1 MSIDEVLRAQDF
13 RVTRARTLVWQ
24 VLDEAQSHLSA
35 ADILQRVH
43 DYDESINS
51 SSVYRALS
59 LFCRTRTRERNTPG
73 RTQRGEPAHD
83 DAVIHLRCELCDI
96 TVHFDAPTVN
106 NLRKQ
111 VGNITN
117 FTPTSIDVRISGVC
131 KILLVCDLTILS
143 SE

>member
-51 SSVYRALS
+51 SSVYRAL
-59 LFCRTRTRERNTPG
+59 
-73 RTQRGEPAHD
+73 
-83 DAVIHLRCELCDI
+83 
-96 TVHFDAPTVN
+96 
-106 NLRKQ
+106 
-111 VGNITN
+111 
-117 FTPTSIDVRISGVC
+117 
-131 KILLVCDLTILS
+131 
-143 SE
+143 

>member
-59 LFCRTRTRERNTPG
+59 LFAELELVRETRQGELSTW
-73 RTQRGEPAHD
+73 EPAHD

-96 TVHFDAPTVN
+96 TIHFDAPTVN

-117 FTPTSIDVRISGVC
+117 FTPTSIDVRISGVFESC
-131 KILLVCDLTILS
+131 S
-143 SE
+143 SAT

>member
-59 LFCRTRTRERNTPG
+59 LFAELELVRETRQGELSTW
-73 RTQRGEPAHD
+73 EPAHD
-83 DAVIHLRCELCDI
+83 DAVIHLRC
-96 TVHFDAPTVN
+96 
-106 NLRKQ
+106 
-111 VGNITN
+111 
-117 FTPTSIDVRISGVC
+117 
-131 KILLVCDLTILS
+131 
-143 SE
+143 

>member
-59 LFCRTRTRERNTPG
+59 LFAELELVRETRQGELSTW
-73 RTQRGEPAHD
+73 EPAHD

-96 TVHFDAPTVN
+96 TIHFDAPTVN

-131 KILLVCDLTILS
+131 ETCS
-143 SE
+143 SAT